1 MGKRLPKKNSRS
13 RSILM
18 GFCPGRLEDGGRDM
32 GMQRLSHQQGIA
44 HFILGLPG
52 SPSFFLW
59 RLVVVFRL

>member
-44 HFILGLPG
+44 HFIFG
-52 SPSFFLW
+52 SAWKPIIFPVAVGSCI
-59 RLVVVFRL
+59 